1 VRRIYTPALLW
12 PWRLLAGWGA
22 GDVRLWPHLSV
33 ADVRRATCSAPV
45 HRVRAVRDETGKG
58 LVARRTKP
66 SAGQPTLEE
75 MLWKAADTL
84 RGSMDAAEYKHF
96 VLGLVF
102 LKYVSDAF
110 IERRQE
116 IERELADEAI
126 TGERA
131 ARLLED
137 SDQYVGSG
145 VFWVPPAGRWDT
157 IAQAAKSGAGNK
169 SVGELLDEAM
179 AAIERS
185 NGELHGVLPKIFN
198 RSGVDERRLAGL
210 IDLIGRV
217 GFGQQ
222 RGRARDVLGHVY
234 EYCLER
240 FAAAEGKRGGEF
252 YTPQSVVRLLVEVLE
267 PEPGSRVYDP
277 CCGSGGMFVQTER
290 FIETHGGRPFDIAVY
305 GQELNQ
311 NTWRLAKMN
320 LAIHGIGANLG
331 PRWADTFHD
340 DLHPDLRADVVLANP
355 PFNMSNWGADRRVM
369 DPRWTYGVPPPG
381 NANFAWLQHI
391 ASKLAWRGM
400 AGVVLANGSMASKQS
415 GEGDI
420 RRAMVEDDLIACM
433 VALPSQ
439 LFRTTQIPAC
449 LWFLARDKTLQ
460 GGKRLADRRNEV
472 LFIDARTMGLLVN
485 RTERVL
491 TEGEIARIASTYHVW
506 RGTDRSRGYADEPGF
521 CHSATREEIKQ
532 YDYVLTPG
540 RYVATPEA
548 EDDGEPISEKVA
560 RLTKDLDVHF
570 EESARLEQE
579 IRRQLGRLDV

>member
-1 VRRIYTPALLW
+1 
-12 PWRLLAGWGA
+12 
-22 GDVRLWPHLSV
+22 
-33 ADVRRATCSAPV
+33 
-45 HRVRAVRDETGKG
+45 
-58 LVARRTKP
+58 
-66 SAGQPTLEE
+66 
-75 MLWKAADTL
+75 
-84 RGSMDAAEYKHF
+84 
-96 VLGLVF
+96 
-102 LKYVSDAF
+102 
-110 IERRQE
+110 
-116 IERELADEAI
+116 
-126 TGERA
+126 
-131 ARLLED
+131 LED

-145 VFWVPPAGRWDT
+145 VFWVPPAGRWDA

-169 SVGELLDEAM
+169 SVGELLDEAI

-449 LWFLARDKTLQ
+449 LWFLARDKTPQ

-521 CHSATREEIKQ
+521 CHSATQEEIKQ

-560 RLTKDLDVHF
+560 RLTKDLYVHF